1 MIQRSAEVFVAD
13 DDVVALGPEVVADLK
28 TRAAST
34 PRRRCRVCAH
44 ADPSDA
50 LHEMLI
56 VLDGSTYVRP
66 HKHLGK
72 SESFHVV
79 EGTADIVTFDDDGEI
94 SQVIELGDYA
104 SGRRFYYRL
113 NVPRFHTVLVR
124 SDAFVVHE
132 TTNGP
137 FVAEDVV
144 NAPWAPEDEDVAGR
158 AEYLR
163 ALDGRIGRH
172 LEAVG
177 G

>member
-13 DDVVALGPEVVADLK
+13 EDVVSLGPAVIADLK
-28 TRAAST
+28 RRAAST

-44 ADPSDA
+44 PDPADP

-79 EGTADIVTFDDDGEI
+79 EGAADIVTFDDDGEI
-94 SQVIELGDYA
+94 SEVIELGDYA

-113 NVPRFHTVLVR
+113 NVPRYHTVLVR
-124 SDAFVVHE
+124 SEALVVHE

-144 NAPWAPEDEDVAGR
+144 NAPWAPGDDELEGR
-158 AEYLR
+158 AAYLR
-163 ALDGRIGRH
+163 ELDARVRRH
-172 LEAVG
+172 REAVTG
-177 G
+177 